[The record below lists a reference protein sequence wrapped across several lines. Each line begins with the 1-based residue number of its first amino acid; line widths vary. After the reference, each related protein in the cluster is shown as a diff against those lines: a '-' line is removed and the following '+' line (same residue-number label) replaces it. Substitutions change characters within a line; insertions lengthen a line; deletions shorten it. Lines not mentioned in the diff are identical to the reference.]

1 MFRATIP
8 ASISPTGVQ
17 MTIDQ
22 TYSIAKSRNG
32 LVGSNGTDAKT
43 VKLTSD
49 KYAIAYNAAG
59 SSPNPSSAFN
69 LIASTQGFTDPYFKF
84 TGDGITDETSFTD
97 GNNSGAIDPSDT
109 FSFTPPSSFFS
120 TPKILKVE
128 VVEAA
133 DTSTILASDSI
144 AIYAV
149 QPGAAG
155 SDGDDAFTVICT
167 NESHAIPADAD
178 GSNPVMT
185 GSGTTFQVFKGL
197 SLIHI

>member
-1 MFRATIP
+1 MFVGSTDRTTSCNFSEVSGEETNGLTSSINSSTGVYTISALTVDLAKNVFRATIP

-120 TPKILKVE
+120 TP
-128 VVEAA
+128 
-133 DTSTILASDSI
+133 
-144 AIYAV
+144 
-149 QPGAAG
+149 
-155 SDGDDAFTVICT
+155 TVSYT
-167 NESHAIPADAD
+167 HLTLPTKA
-178 GSNPVMT
+178 
-185 GSGTTFQVFKGL
+185 
-197 SLIHI
+197 